1 MFIIKFKL
9 LVGNTFMNHV
19 LCTFQIATIVHSRQS
34 RDSFDPQWMDLY
46 EKVVMETQADKVTP
60 LVVNPGRVLLST
72 SRLYFQPYNKMGEV
86 NKYIKIYNDRKE

>member
-1 MFIIKFKL
+1 MCLFIFQVVHRKCL
-9 LVGNTFMNHV
+9 DESRLY
-19 LCTFQIATIVHSRQS
+19 LQIATIVHSRQS

-46 EKVVMETQADKVTP
+46 EKVVMETHADKVTP

-86 NKYIKIYNDRKE
+86 MTTSVKTIL